1 MERQKGQPGHKLF
14 FEVFG
19 PATPCPG
26 DGEDIQELS
35 KNELESDGV
44 EGNNSNNMFFLGT
57 FWIILDHFG
66 TETN

>member
-44 EGNNSNNMFFLGT
+44 EGNCNISKSSKGPFK
-57 FWIILDHFG
+57 
-66 TETN
+66 